1 MFDFLSNLDARL
13 EQAAIAYGAWTYWLI
28 YAIVFAETGFIV
40 AAFLPGDT
48 LLFAAGTFAGAGNL
62 NVYELAVGIHLAA
75 VCGDSANYWIS
86 RKLGHQ
92 VLVKWTKLI
101 RPGYVRKASMF
112 YRKHGVKA
120 VLISRFVPTFR
131 TFVPFIAGLSK
142 MRYLRFLI
150 ASVVGSALWVSVF
163 VLGGYFFGQIPW
175 VKQHFITAIVLV
187 GIMTVVPSSIGIV
200 RALYLSRK
208 ARSTLAK

>member
-101 RPGYVRKASMF
+101 RPAYLRRATMF

-142 MRYLRFLI
+142 MRYLRFLV

-163 VLGGYFFGQIPW
+163 VLGGYFFGQIEW
-175 VKQHFITAIVLV
+175 VKEHFVTAIVMV
-187 GIMTVVPSSIGIV
+187 GLLTVIPSSIGII

-208 ARSTLAK
+208 ASQTLAR